1 MAIQKCLKLL
11 RADTQK
17 QGKLCLILEAILG
30 YIILNIKILD
40 SIYEIAVSFTDF
52 KKGFR

>member
-17 QGKLCLILEAILG
+17 QGKSCLILEAILG
-30 YIILNIKILD
+30 YIMSYIKILD
-40 SIYEIAVSFTDF
+40 SVYEIAASFTIF